1 MIWALLL
8 GFALFAISL
17 YFHMLMLRGAKAV
30 SPPGKD
36 LRHFRLLAGSSL
48 VLLSH
53 LVIAGIFAGG
63 MYLAS
68 VWGLGGLEK
77 DVINSWMDYYYFA
90 LITISTVG
98 LGDILPAGHM
108 RAISGIAALTGFL
121 MISCTAQYVYQT
133 MSEKEN

>member
-36 LRHFRLLAGSSL
+36 PRHFRLLAGSSL

-53 LVIAGIFAGG
+53 LVIAGTGTAVFSMPLIIIHYTLHHTRPRFANITIPRRG
-63 MYLAS
+63 MYRI
-68 VWGLGGLEK
+68 VPC
-77 DVINSWMDYYYFA
+77 
-90 LITISTVG
+90 LIVSN
-98 LGDILPAGHM
+98 P
-108 RAISGIAALTGFL
+108 
-121 MISCTAQYVYQT
+121 
-133 MSEKEN
+133 